1 MSEQKIALVTGAY
14 GEIGTAI
21 CRQLAEKDYHVVM
34 IGKDESKLK
43 STAGEIKQQSG
54 NDNIEYR
61 QVDLSRKSTIK
72 EFAEQWEGR
81 IDVMINNAAT
91 TPRHPIDSLE
101 GIETQWATNVLG
113 YYRMMQYLH
122 PYMEGAEDP
131 RIVNVASY
139 WAGGL
144 DMDDPEFRNRYY
156 DNDTAYRQ
164 SKQADRMLSSAFAEK
179 LKDKGI
185 SVNAVHPGD
194 VNSQLSNS
202 LGYGGHESP
211 DQGADTPVWAATAPE
226 LKGVT
231 GKYFEHRQESTDQ
244 FSLEKERVERLLR
257 LCERYE

>member
-1 MSEQKIALVTGAY
+1 MSKKKTALVTGAY

-21 CRQLAEKDYHVVM
+21 SRRLAEMDYHVIM

-43 STAGEIKQQSG
+43 ATSGEIKQQTG
-54 NDNIEYR
+54 NDDVEYR

-81 IDVMINNAAT
+81 IDVLINNAAT

-101 GIETQWATNVLG
+101 GVEMQWATNVLG

-122 PYMEGAEDP
+122 PYMEEAEDP

-144 DMDDPEFRNRYY
+144 DLDDPEFRRRYY

-164 SKQADRMLSSAFAEK
+164 SKQANRMLSTAFAEK

-185 SVNAVHPGD
+185 SVNVVHPGD

-211 DQGADTPVWAATAPE
+211 GQGADTPVWAATAPE
-226 LKGVT
+226 LKGVS
-231 GKYFEHRQESTDQ
+231 GKYFEHRQESTEQ
-244 FSLEKERVERLLR
+244 FSLEKERVDRLVR